1 MYYKKQNYLIIQ
13 LNKIYYF
20 GKKLG
25 LNEKQNAGVFKR
37 MFANK
42 PLAIQWIE
50 NSFLSEEFKEMYVEL
65 MDNKYSKV
73 GLTFKNKKRPKIA
86 LQSFLFLVA
95 GTGVEPVTSGL

>member
-1 MYYKKQNYLIIQ
+1 
-13 LNKIYYF
+13 
-20 GKKLG
+20 
-25 LNEKQNAGVFKR
+25 

-50 NSFLSEEFKEMYVEL
+50 NSFLSKELKEMYVEL

-86 LQSFLFLVA
+86 L
-95 GTGVEPVTSGL
+95 

>member
-1 MYYKKQNYLIIQ
+1 
-13 LNKIYYF
+13 
-20 GKKLG
+20 
-25 LNEKQNAGVFKR
+25 

-73 GLTFKNKKRPKIA
+73 GLT
-86 LQSFLFLVA
+86 
-95 GTGVEPVTSGL
+95 